1 MLGMLP
7 KKQSSKRRKKSKF
20 ARLDVWAHAQIV
32 ILAKEGV
39 KPQSIRRKV
48 RKTDGTMPTPRAV
61 RDTIAKARADPEWR
75 GQNKAGPGRNK
86 SINPELQEKMRR
98 LVFRMRGRTLV
109 TIKFMKQRFSRAQ
122 TNPSVD
128 NFTRLAP
135 LRAAVAPPAC

>member
-1 MLGMLP
+1 
-7 KKQSSKRRKKSKF
+7 
-20 ARLDVWAHAQIV
+20 
-32 ILAKEGV
+32 
-39 KPQSIRRKV
+39 
-48 RKTDGTMPTPRAV
+48 MPTPRAV

-98 LVFRMRGRTLV
+98 LVFRMRGHPLV

-122 TNPSVD
+122 TNTSVD